1 MKQLFVRIFFLL
13 SIAPLWSQ
21 TSKIN
26 KYWIEFSDKEN
37 SPYCTCRPTEFLSAR
52 ALERRA
58 KANIPVVENDLP
70 VNEWYLDSLRSRG
83 VIVHGASKWL
93 NACSIVSDSL
103 SAARL
108 SVFPFVKKIEYIGR
122 HIKPRNA
129 PNPPIKKREPWTKP
143 LEIPS
148 EELEGYAIRQNN
160 VMGVVPLTRM
170 GLRGEGIWIAVMDGG
185 FINADD
191 MPFFDSAALQN
202 RLFSAWDFVERDGFV
217 YEAANHGTSVLSV
230 MASNM
235 PKYFVGTAPDA
246 TYFLLKTEDTG
257 GEFPIEEANWIAGA
271 EFSDSLGVDL
281 INASLG
287 YTSFSDTTLNHR
299 FKTLDGRTAIGS
311 RGATIA
317 AQKGMIICNSAG
329 NSGDEPWHYI
339 GVPADAAG
347 VIAVGATDYE
357 GKKAGFSSFGPSADG
372 RIKPDLA
379 APGDMV
385 ITAGSKQVELGYSSG
400 TSIASP
406 MLVGAIAS
414 LWSAF
419 PEKTGE
425 EIKEAVFRF
434 SDQFEQPNNEKGYGV
449 PQFFYSWAWL
459 SGYMNDIAMQRTSE
473 GLFAFEPVEG
483 KLSLLNLMTPI
494 GALEKVFLRNSLGE
508 YSAVEAV
515 LVEDGFS
522 SRIEVKG
529 LEMKEKGAYSVVA
542 IGKNDL
548 VWRFRVV
555 I

>member
-1 MKQLFVRIFFLL
+1 MKQLLVRIFFLL
-13 SIAPLWSQ
+13 SLANLGAQ
-21 TSKIN
+21 TPKIN
-26 KYWIEFSDKEN
+26 KYWVEFSDKEN
-37 SPYCTCRPTEFLSAR
+37 TPFSITRPTEFLSAR

-58 KANIPVVENDLP
+58 KAGIPIIENDLP
-70 VNEWYLDSLRSRG
+70 VNEWYMDSLRSRG
-83 VIVHGASKWL
+83 VVVHGASKWL
-93 NACSIVSDSL
+93 NACSIVADSL
-103 SAARL
+103 SASRL

-129 PNPPIKKREPWTKP
+129 PNPHVKIRNPWTKP
-143 LEIPS
+143 LEIPN

-170 GLRGEGIWIAVMDGG
+170 GARGKDIWIAVMDGG

-230 MASNM
+230 MAANL
-235 PKYFVGTAPDA
+235 PTYFVGTAPDA
-246 TYFLLKTEDTG
+246 TYFLIKTEDTG

-271 EFSDSLGVDL
+271 EFSDSLGVDI

-287 YTSFSDTTLNHR
+287 YVSFSDTSLNYT

-329 NSGDEPWHYI
+329 NSGDEPWHFI
-339 GVPADAAG
+339 GVPSDAPG
-347 VIAVGATDYE
+347 VIAVGATDYDR
-357 GKKAGFSSFGPSADG
+357 KKAGFSSFGPSADG

-419 PEKTGE
+419 PDKTAS
-425 EIKEAVFRF
+425 EIKEAVFRYA
-434 SDQFEQPNNEKGYGV
+434 DQINEPNNEKGYGV
-449 PQFFYSWAWL
+449 PQFFLSWAWL
-459 SGYMNDIAMQRTSE
+459 SGYMNDISMQRTTE
-473 GLFAFEPVEG
+473 GLFTFEPIEG
-483 KLSLLNLMTPI
+483 KLRLLNLMTPI
-494 GALEKVFLRNSLGE
+494 GDLEKVFLRNCLGE
-508 YSAVEAV
+508 YETVDAV

-522 SRIEVKG
+522 SKIEING
-529 LEMKEKGAYSVVA
+529 LQLKEKGTYSVVA